1 MVSRASRAERVQN
14 LMCIK
19 RLLIGRTS
27 WLVAGGWCPP
37 PSSPW
42 MMSNEPHHLG
52 HQLGSDSISQA
63 GHRAHTFTPQP
74 HTPRPPLCW
83 CWVNV
88 WPAAQSGQQ
97 RPAAGRGNSA
107 VIMLQWA
114 TGAQTGHRD
123 GGYRQ
128 RVQRVQRIQSRGTEY
143 HYRAELRCAP
153 ASLPP
158 VS

>member
-1 MVSRASRAERVQN
+1 MDAIGLVSGTYSSSCHVPIVVHTRDTCHYTSAISGHTPTPHQLRHRAGVKVVMAVFSGRQLTALSSPYNMVSRASSAERVQN

-27 WLVAGGWCPP
+27 CLVAGGWCPP

-63 GHRAHTFTPQP
+63 GHRAHTTTPRP

-88 WPAAQSGQQ
+88 
-97 RPAAGRGNSA
+97 
-107 VIMLQWA
+107 
-114 TGAQTGHRD
+114 
-123 GGYRQ
+123 
-128 RVQRVQRIQSRGTEY
+128 
-143 HYRAELRCAP
+143 
-153 ASLPP
+153 
-158 VS
+158 